1 MFIAYVYRIMI
12 GCPGDILEEVQT
24 AKKVINW
31 WTNQNAQRGRVLLPI
46 NWETNSYPEQGA
58 HPQKILNKQVV
69 EKSDMLIGIFGAKI
83 GSPTDTAKSGTIEE
97 IEEHINAGK
106 PVMLFFRKFNDTS
119 QTTSEELAKLESFKA
134 DIKNR
139 CLYREYN
146 TEQDFEKT
154 FSVAL
159 ELFLNDHWLDEVSLS
174 SDTPTKTVEFSEEEV
189 GILKEWTASS
199 SPEAHSVVYKGG
211 TAFFVGDSQ
220 FNVTEARELVKLKD
234 FFNRLEQYG
243 FIEQIRISRSGSPVY
258 QLCVPAYDYVDSL
271 NNQ

>member
-1 MFIAYVYRIMI
+1 MFIANVYRIMI

-24 AKKVINW
+24 AKNVINW

-189 GILKEWTASS
+189 GILKEWTASD
-199 SPEAHSVVYKGG
+199 SPEAHSVRYMGG
-211 TAFFVGDSQ
+211 TIFVVGHSQ
-220 FNVTEARELVKLKD
+220 YDVTNARDLVKWND
-234 FFNRLEQYG
+234 FFSRLERVG
-243 FIEQIRISRSGSPVY
+243 FIGLDRYSRNGEPVY
-258 QLCVPAYDYVDSL
+258 QLRLPAYDYIDSL
-271 NNQ
+271 NKK